1 MNGAQPAAGARGLA
15 GISDASG
22 RLRVLAIDHR
32 DSLRVFLA
40 PDDPASV
47 PAATITALKIEL
59 VAALAPLAT
68 GVMLEPAYSIPQV
81 LDAGVLPAG
90 VGFTAALEDQGY
102 LADPGAA
109 VTRILPGWSV
119 AAAAASGASAVKLLL
134 PYQPRSPS
142 AGAQID
148 VARAVVADAAAHHIP
163 LVLEP
168 LLYGVDVADE
178 HAAGV
183 VETVRHVA
191 PLGAALLK
199 LPFPGAGRASITVAQ
214 RACEQITELCAGP
227 WALLSG
233 GGAFDAFA
241 AQLGMA
247 CSAGCAGFMVGRA
260 LWGEAVR
267 ADAAKRPTLLR
278 DLVAPRLEQLRQ
290 IVESSR

>member
-1 MNGAQPAAGARGLA
+1 VIPARGLA

-32 DSLRVFLA
+32 DSLSAFLA
-40 PDDPASV
+40 PHDPSSV
-47 PAATITALKIEL
+47 PAATMTALKIEL

-68 GVMLEPAYSIPQV
+68 GVMLEPELSIPQV
-81 LDAGVLPAG
+81 IDAGVLPAG
-90 VGFTAALEDQGY
+90 VGFIAALEDQGY
-102 LADPGAA
+102 LADPAAA

-119 AAAAASGASAVKLLL
+119 AAALASGASAVKLLL
-134 PYQPRSPS
+134 PYQPRSPL

-148 VARAVVADAAAHHIP
+148 VARAAVAEAAAHDIP

-168 LLYGVDVADE
+168 LLYGIDEADA

-183 VETVRHVA
+183 VETVRRFA

-199 LPFPGAGRASITVAQ
+199 LPFPGAGRADATVA
-214 RACEQITELCAGP
+214 RRSCEQITELCVSP

-233 GGAFDAFA
+233 GGTFEAFA
-241 AQLGMA
+241 AQLAVA
-247 CSAGCAGFMVGRA
+247 CAAGCAGFMVGRA

-267 ADAAKRPTLLR
+267 ADAATRPTLLR
-278 DLVAPRLEQLRQ
+278 ELVAPRLVQLGE
-290 IVESSR
+290 IVDDRH